1 VAADTSPD
9 VSPVVTPDATGGR
22 GRRVIIVRHGQTSW
36 NAEGRAQGHADIG
49 LDDTGRDQAE
59 AMAQVVAGYDPTLLV
74 SSDLARARETAAFLE
89 KATGLTALDD
99 PRWREYDLGERTGLT
114 VAEFGDRMGADY
126 DGWWDVHAH
135 VVVPGA
141 ETAQDV
147 AARVVPALRELLD
160 RLGKGETGVVVG
172 HGASMMIALA
182 GILDWPIE
190 TASGIEAMHNC
201 GWATLAETGAGRLRL
216 SAYNLTVEPTAPD
229 SPSAGGVG

>member
-1 VAADTSPD
+1 
-9 VSPVVTPDATGGR
+9 VSGQVIGGR
-22 GRRVIIVRHGQTSW
+22 GRRVLVVRHGQTSW

-59 AMAQVVAGYDPTLLV
+59 AMSHLVAAYDPVLLV

-89 KATGLTALDD
+89 KATGLTALED

-114 VAEFGDRMGADY
+114 LAEFGDRMGADY

-135 VVVPGA
+135 VVVPGS

-147 AARVVPALRELLD
+147 AARVVPALRALLE
-160 RLGKGETGVVVG
+160 RLGEGETGVVVG
-172 HGASMMIALA
+172 HGASSMIALA
-182 GILDWPIE
+182 GILGWPIE
-190 TASGIEAMHNC
+190 TVSGIASMHNC

-216 SAYNLTVEPTAPD
+216 SSYNQTVAGMPPD
-229 SPSAGGVG
+229 SPSTGTVG

>member
-1 VAADTSPD
+1 MAADLN
-9 VSPVVTPDATGGR
+9 PDASPEVGDEVTERR

-59 AMAQVVAGYDPTLLV
+59 AMAQFVAGYDPSVLV

-89 KATGLTALDD
+89 KATGLTAVED

-114 VAEFGDRMGADY
+114 LAEFGQRMGADY
-126 DGWWDVHAH
+126 DGWSDVHAH
-135 VVVPGA
+135 VVVPGS

-147 AARVVPALRELLD
+147 AARVVPALQELLD
-160 RLGKGETGVVVG
+160 RLGNGETGVAVG
-172 HGASMMIALA
+172 HGASSMIALA
-182 GILDWPIE
+182 GVLGWPIE
-190 TASGIEAMHNC
+190 TASGIASMHNC

-216 SAYNLTVEPTAPD
+216 LSYNLTVPGMAPD
-229 SPSAGGVG
+229 SPSTGTLG